1 MPSSIPAPTD
11 QVLPADTESVTSATW
26 MKDLTVITL
35 IASLWFC
42 TLLGMRPLS
51 NPDEGRYTE
60 IPREMAVSGDFV
72 TPRLNGVKYFEKPP
86 LVYWLSALTFQQF
99 GVSEFTARLW
109 GALFSIFG
117 VLMTYAAGRALYGR
131 GTGIWAAIS
140 LSTTLLYYVLSQII
154 LLDMAV
160 AVTMSGALFA
170 FIVAMREPAGKK
182 RFGLFMAMYV
192 FMALATLSK
201 GLIGIAIPG
210 AVIFFWI
217 LLLNRWKALWPFY
230 PIVGTIVLLAIA
242 APWHILAAQ
251 ANHDFL
257 SFYFYHEHWLRFTT
271 RIHGRFEPW
280 WYFLPIFIAGLF
292 PWVFFAVQ
300 AFRESLAGG
309 WKMRKE
315 NQDAWFMLIWVVFI
329 IAFFSKSQS
338 KLVPY
343 ILPVYPACAILIGR
357 YLSRAWEERE
367 MTLTRGFLN
376 GVRILIG
383 ISLVLIVGAAV
394 AHLFLDE
401 EFQAKQ
407 PGIHAYLPILQ
418 VSVIAALVTGTGLT
432 ILGMRRKSLR
442 LMVQGVTLTI
452 ILLLIAAS
460 FGGGSF
466 NKASTIEFAK
476 ILKPILKPGDRVYCV
491 GFYGQ
496 DFPVYLD
503 RLISVVESKG
513 ELSFGINAEPE
524 MSSKRFMNRD
534 AFAVEWQEPGNA
546 YALVRESAFRK
557 WLGDFNLSYEIMD
570 KSERFVLIRRIDPS
584 LP

>member
-280 WYFLPIFIAGLF
+280 WYFLPVFVGGLF
-292 PWVFFAVQ
+292 PWIFFTSRA
-300 AFRESLAGG
+300 ARLNLPGG
-309 WKMRKE
+309 WKNRQKHAT
-315 NQDAWFMLIWVVFI
+315 AWFLVIWTVFI
-329 IAFFSKSQS
+329 ILFFSKSQS

-343 ILPVYPACAILIGR
+343 ILPVFPACAILLGR
-357 YLSRAWEERE
+357 YLSEVWQGRSDVKCRAGS
-367 MTLTRGFLN
+367 TAFAVTALLLA
-376 GVRILIG
+376 I
-383 ISLVLIVGAAV
+383 AAFV
-394 AHLFLDE
+394 VPEPKH
-401 EFQAKQ
+401 Q
-407 PGIHAYLPILQ
+407 PELSAYLPILRITVG
-418 VSVIAALVTGTGLT
+418 VSLLIGSGVTVLGL
-432 ILGMRRKSLR
+432 RRNNPR
-442 LMVQGVTLTI
+442 LMIGAVTATTALF
-452 ILLLIAAS
+452 LVAAN

-466 NKASTIEFAK
+466 DKASTIRFAK
-476 ILKPILKPGDRVYCV
+476 ILKPIVKPDDRVYCV

-496 DFPVYLD
+496 DLPVYLN
-503 RLISVVESKG
+503 RLVSVVQSWG
-513 ELSFGINAEPE
+513 ELTFGIESEPE
-524 MSSKRFMNRD
+524 MSSKRFFMRET
-534 AFAVEWQEPGNA
+534 FAEDWNKPGDA
-546 YALVRESAFRK
+546 YALVRRSSFERWF
-557 WLGDFNLSYEIMD
+557 GDLNLSYEIMD
-570 KSERFVLIRRIDPS
+570 KSERFVLIRKTDPS
-584 LP
+584 PQ